1 MPLSAWITC
10 AAVSVV
16 LYGGFLWCLSIA
28 IRKGRES
35 KKGNPD
41 DQLD

>member
-16 LYGGFLWCLSIA
+16 LYGGFFWCLSIA

-35 KKGNPD
+35 KGRDAD
-41 DQLD
+41 DE